1 MESSNSLSEQ
11 EHIAIMAHRIYV
23 EEGRQE
29 GKAAEHW
36 ARAERV
42 VREQRMPVPD
52 RAGASAEA
60 SESPG
65 EAAS

>member
-1 MESSNSLSEQ
+1 MGHMEPSNSLTEQ

-36 ARAERV
+36 ARAERA
-42 VREQRMPVPD
+42 VREQRVPVP
-52 RAGASAEA
+52 SATEA
-60 SESPG
+60 NET
-65 EAAS
+65 EQA